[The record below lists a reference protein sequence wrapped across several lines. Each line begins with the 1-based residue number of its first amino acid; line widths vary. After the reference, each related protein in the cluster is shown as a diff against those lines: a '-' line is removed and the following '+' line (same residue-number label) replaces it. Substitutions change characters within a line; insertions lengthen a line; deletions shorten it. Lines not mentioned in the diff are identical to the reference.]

1 MPCGMPIDEL
11 IAKMKAN
18 GVPGSIEAERVLDQ
32 LLSADTQEPVEAEGW
47 QTTTQETG
55 SERITT

>member
-1 MPCGMPIDEL
+1 MPCGMPIDDL
-11 IAKMKAN
+11 IAKLKAR

-32 LLSADTQEPVEAEGW
+32 LLSADTREPMEAGRL
-47 QTTTQETG
+47 QTPSEESG

>member
-1 MPCGMPIDEL
+1 MPCGMPIDDL
-11 IAKMKAN
+11 IAKMKAS

-32 LLSADTQEPVEAEGW
+32 LLSADKQEPVEAEGL

>member
-1 MPCGMPIDEL
+1 MPIDDL

-18 GVPGSIEAERVLDQ
+18 GVPGSIEAERILDQ
-32 LLSADTQEPVEAEGW
+32 LLSADTRAPIEAKGP

>member
-1 MPCGMPIDEL
+1 MPCGMPIDDL

-18 GVPGSIEAERVLDQ
+18 GVPGSIEAERILDQ
-32 LLSADTQEPVEAEGW
+32 LLTADAQEPVEAEGL
-47 QTTTQETG
+47 QTPTQKTG

>member
-11 IAKMKAN
+11 IAKMKAK
-18 GVPGSIEAERVLDQ
+18 GVPGSIEAEEVLDQ
-32 LLSADTQEPVEAEGW
+32 LLSADTQGPTEAEGL
-47 QTTTQETG
+47 QTTTQGTG

>member
-1 MPCGMPIDEL
+1 MPCGMPIDDL

-18 GVPGSIEAERVLDQ
+18 GVPGSIEAERILDQ
-32 LLSADTQEPVEAEGW
+32 LLSADTQAPIEAKGP

>member
-1 MPCGMPIDEL
+1 MPCGMPIDDL
-11 IAKMKAN
+11 IAKMKAK

-32 LLSADTQEPVEAEGW
+32 LLSADEQEPEEAEGL
-47 QTTTQETG
+47 QKTTQETG

>member
-1 MPCGMPIDEL
+1 MPCGMPIDDL
-11 IAKMKAN
+11 IAKMKAK

-32 LLSADTQEPVEAEGW
+32 LLSPDTQEPAKAEEP
-47 QTTTQETG
+47 QTPTKESS

>member
-1 MPCGMPIDEL
+1 MPIEDL

-18 GVPGSIEAERVLDQ
+18 GVPGSIEAEKALDQ
-32 LLSADTQEPVEAEGW
+32 LLSPDTQEPTEAEGS
-47 QTTTQETG
+47 QTPTEKTG

>member
-11 IAKMKAN
+11 IAKMKAR

-32 LLSADTQEPVEAEGW
+32 LISADNQEPIEAEGL

>member
-1 MPCGMPIDEL
+1 MPIDEL

-32 LLSADTQEPVEAEGW
+32 LLSPDTQEPIEADGL
-47 QTTTQETG
+47 QTPIQETG

>member
-1 MPCGMPIDEL
+1 MPCGMPIDDL
-11 IAKMKAN
+11 IAKMKAK

-32 LLSADTQEPVEAEGW
+32 LLSADMREPVESDRL
-47 QTTTQETG
+47 QTPSKESG

>member
-1 MPCGMPIDEL
+1 MPIDEL

-32 LLSADTQEPVEAEGW
+32 LLSADTQEPVEAEGL
-47 QTTTQETG
+47 QTPTQETG
-55 SERITT
+55 PERITT

>member
-11 IAKMKAN
+11 IAKMKAS
-18 GVPGSIEAERVLDQ
+18 GVPGSIEAERILDQ
-32 LLSADTQEPVEAEGW
+32 LLSADTEETIEAEGL
-47 QTTTQETG
+47 QKPTQGTG

>member
-11 IAKMKAN
+11 IAKMKAR
-18 GVPGSIEAERVLDQ
+18 GVPGSIEAEEILDQ
-32 LLSADTQEPVEAEGW
+32 LLSADTQEPVEAEGL
-47 QTTTQETG
+47 QTPTQETG